1 MKNTIE
7 TYLENG
13 VLVTILPTYAPRKSE
28 KTFTAKRYSI
38 ANMGRKQVTMKN
50 IGLKGY
56 GAI

>member
-1 MKNTIE
+1 MKKTLD
-7 TYLENG
+7 TYMEND
-13 VLVTILPTYAPRKSE
+13 VLVTVLPTYAPRKSE

-38 ANMGRKQVTMKN
+38 ANTGRKQVTMKN